1 MKIIFI
7 SLPSP
12 FAEEPAM
19 NPPLGICFISSYLKK
34 KGFSDISLIDYSLYK
49 EYDYHNEKTYLEK
62 LPLDGD
68 VYGIY
73 CITPQYKWLY
83 DISHYIKNN
92 NDHARVISGGPHST
106 NCPEDCLIDCE
117 VDVAVCGEGEEAME
131 KILNNVPLEKISGA
145 AYLKNGLVTNNTKAF
160 IKNLD
165 DFPLP
170 DRDII
175 DLNLYKREIQGEK
188 AAHIV
193 TLRGC
198 PFNCSFCDRYSVGKN
213 TRFRSISKVI
223 EEVDLL
229 RTKYGINSFVIYDDI
244 FTLNKKRVFELC
256 DLFKERETKWRCW
269 SRTTTITEDMLTYMK
284 ESGLT
289 SITFGVESG
298 DDTVLK
304 KSNKGSTH
312 EQNRTALLLSKKV
325 GVPVRCSL
333 MYGLPG
339 ENMDSIKNTISL
351 VEETQ
356 PEEWNLA
363 ILAPI
368 PGSDIW
374 NNPKKYGVSF
384 DKIWLKEQYYL
395 PCNRFADSGVG
406 NIWIEIDSMN
416 KTELYENLKYFIT
429 ELNRICPRKKIQDT
443 IQAININELNPDYMI
458 GS

>member
-1 MKIIFI
+1 MNTMKIIFI

-175 DLNLYKREIQGEK
+175 DLNLYKREIQGE
-188 AAHIV
+188 
-193 TLRGC
+193 
-198 PFNCSFCDRYSVGKN
+198 
-213 TRFRSISKVI
+213 
-223 EEVDLL
+223 
-229 RTKYGINSFVIYDDI
+229 
-244 FTLNKKRVFELC
+244 
-256 DLFKERETKWRCW
+256 
-269 SRTTTITEDMLTYMK
+269 
-284 ESGLT
+284 
-289 SITFGVESG
+289 
-298 DDTVLK
+298 
-304 KSNKGSTH
+304 
-312 EQNRTALLLSKKV
+312 
-325 GVPVRCSL
+325 
-333 MYGLPG
+333 
-339 ENMDSIKNTISL
+339 
-351 VEETQ
+351 
-356 PEEWNLA
+356 
-363 ILAPI
+363 
-368 PGSDIW
+368 
-374 NNPKKYGVSF
+374 
-384 DKIWLKEQYYL
+384 
-395 PCNRFADSGVG
+395 
-406 NIWIEIDSMN
+406 
-416 KTELYENLKYFIT
+416 
-429 ELNRICPRKKIQDT
+429 
-443 IQAININELNPDYMI
+443 
-458 GS
+458 